1 MLKKANK
8 QVYYICQN
16 FTFNF
21 NGFPAQ
27 EEKQMEFLSILEKTK
42 KTKHFHTIKSKL
54 KQDNPLWKLSETKL
68 KTQSQ
73 NEMKIKTN

>member
-42 KTKHFHTIKSKL
+42 KTKTFSYNKISTEIRQSTV
-54 KQDNPLWKLSETKL
+54 ET
-68 KTQSQ
+68 Q
-73 NEMKIKTN
+73 